1 MTRSALLRRR
11 LRESLWFRP
20 TWWSL
25 AAIGIALVAVSA
37 NRVFPDGSLP
47 DVERETVQRLLGIIA
62 TSMLTVS
69 TFALSVL
76 VGAFASASSNATP
89 RATRLVMA
97 NDSAQSAI
105 AAFIAS
111 FIFAMIA
118 LIALGVGYYGSSG
131 RFVLLVFTIVDV
143 AYIIVALL
151 RWIATLSQIGLLGHT
166 VSVAEDAASRAMDAW
181 RRAPGLGVAT
191 TERAPFAGTPVL
203 AGETGY
209 LQFVD
214 VDELAAIVRD
224 SGRRVHVVLRPG
236 AFVGPGSTLAITDG
250 DDPLAARL
258 REAFVIG
265 HERTDVQ
272 DPRYGLIVLCEIA
285 QRALSPAVN
294 DPGTA
299 IVVATAITRV
309 LVGSCDAAEKDAAP
323 LDAPGLTI
331 ARVDPDDFIADTFD
345 RIARDGA
352 SMLEIQ
358 VTVQK
363 MLVIVARD
371 APAAVADAAR
381 RAGERLQVHAQ
392 AIDAKD
398 ERDAYDARVREL
410 ANAA

>member
-37 NRVFPDGSLP
+37 NRLFPDGSLP

-191 TERAPFAGTPVL
+191 TARAPFAGPPVL

-250 DDPLAARL
+250 GDDDLAARL
-258 REAFVIG
+258 RKAFVIG
-265 HERTDVQ
+265 RERTDAQ

-309 LVGSCDAAEKDAAP
+309 LVGTQEETDAEI

-331 ARVDPDDFIADTFD
+331 VAVDPDDFIADTFD

-363 MLVIVARD
+363 MLAIVARD
-371 APAAVADAAR
+371 APPAVADAAR
-381 RAGERLQVHAQ
+381 RAAGRLQVHAQ
-392 AIDAKD
+392 AIDAKG
-398 ERDAYDARVREL
+398 EREAYDARMREL
-410 ANAA
+410 AKMA